1 MFVSFRKCSPPQ
13 KPDPISDRNCQNLYP
28 ISDQNGSKTI
38 TQTARL
44 ILRERVDF
52 ARQQPDRNRQNRA
65 ATVDS
70 CFVLIGTRQHGVAV
84 LYETSD
90 RASSNK
96 MQPNP
101 CPVKFRTLNLPA
113 PRITRCHT
121 TCLRDMR
128 GDLRQNYVSNC
139 VMQNLQFFLLAIKF
153 FSNEIGAV
161 IGIPQKKLK
170 KQNRI

>member
-1 MFVSFRKCSPPQ
+1 MNLRLHILLYYNTQTDFV
-13 KPDPISDRNCQNLYP
+13 QNQCILE
-28 ISDQNGSKTI
+28 I

-96 MQPNP
+96 MQQNP
-101 CPVKFRTLNLPA
+101 CPIKFRTLNLPA

-121 TCLRDMR
+121 TCLREKADSCLAKS
-128 GDLRQNYVSNC
+128 GQVQSTKLDGTWV
-139 VMQNLQFFLLAIKF
+139 LLHFI
-153 FSNEIGAV
+153 
-161 IGIPQKKLK
+161 
-170 KQNRI
+170 

>member
-1 MFVSFRKCSPPQ
+1 MS
-13 KPDPISDRNCQNLYP
+13 I
-28 ISDQNGSKTI
+28 
-38 TQTARL
+38 TARL

-96 MQPNP
+96 MQQNP
-101 CPVKFRTLNLPA
+101 CPIKFRTLNLPA
-113 PRITRCHT
+113 PRITRCHIM
-121 TCLRDMR
+121 CLREKADKA
-128 GDLRQNYVSNC
+128 SNSYLAKSTLSRSISLAVC
-139 VMQNLQFFLLAIKF
+139 VTIYFWLIRSLVDPTSTDSIIVRSPLQFSRLLRVLYY
-153 FSNEIGAV
+153 SPLVGML
-161 IGIPQKKLK
+161 GHHRIPSM
-170 KQNRI
+170 

>member
-1 MFVSFRKCSPPQ
+1 MNRNGLFQDRVGSIWDRSRVNIKALEFV
-13 KPDPISDRNCQNLYP
+13 
-28 ISDQNGSKTI
+28 

-44 ILRERVDF
+44 ILREKVDF

-96 MQPNP
+96 MQQNP
-101 CPVKFRTLNLPA
+101 CPIKPRTLNLPA
-113 PRITRCHT
+113 PRITRCHI
-121 TCLRDMR
+121 TCLREKADKA
-128 GDLRQNYVSNC
+128 SNSC
-139 VMQNLQFFLLAIKF
+139 LAKSTECRIWPFHVVVLQRKA
-153 FSNEIGAV
+153 
-161 IGIPQKKLK
+161 KKCTK
-170 KQNRI
+170 I

>member
-1 MFVSFRKCSPPQ
+1 MVS
-13 KPDPISDRNCQNLYP
+13 
-28 ISDQNGSKTI
+28 I

-52 ARQQPDRNRQNRA
+52 ARQQPDRNRQSRA

-96 MQPNP
+96 MQQNP
-101 CPVKFRTLNLPA
+101 CPIKFRTLNLPA
-113 PRITRCHT
+113 PRITRCHI
-121 TCLRDMR
+121 TCLRAKADKASNSCLAKSTECPGGGGGYLGSVLLGMCR
-128 GDLRQNYVSNC
+128 WPLRASAPV
-139 VMQNLQFFLLAIKF
+139 
-153 FSNEIGAV
+153 
-161 IGIPQKKLK
+161 
-170 KQNRI
+170 

>member
-1 MFVSFRKCSPPQ
+1 MNKFSLSHILFLTENFNRNFFNKCQMSDMYTFLVSFPGMLPP
-13 KPDPISDRNCQNLYP
+13 PPPPPPPITAKDTK
-28 ISDQNGSKTI
+28 KTNKKV

-96 MQPNP
+96 MQQNP
-101 CPVKFRTLNLPA
+101 CPIKFRTLNPPA
-113 PRITRCHT
+113 PRITRCHI
-121 TCLRDMR
+121 TCLREKADKA
-128 GDLRQNYVSNC
+128 SNSC
-139 VMQNLQFFLLAIKF
+139 LAK
-153 FSNEIGAV
+153 STECRWTK
-161 IGIPQKKLK
+161 PS
-170 KQNRI
+170 

>member
-1 MFVSFRKCSPPQ
+1 MVYKGILGYTRV
-13 KPDPISDRNCQNLYP
+13 
-28 ISDQNGSKTI
+28 

-96 MQPNP
+96 MQQNP
-101 CPVKFRTLNLPA
+101 CPIKFRTLNLPA
-113 PRITRCHT
+113 SQITRCHT
-121 TCLRDMR
+121 TCLREKADKA
-128 GDLRQNYVSNC
+128 SNSC
-139 VMQNLQFFLLAIKF
+139 LAKSTECRWPKTILT
-153 FSNEIGAV
+153 
-161 IGIPQKKLK
+161 LK
-170 KQNRI
+170 RMDKNHA

>member
-1 MFVSFRKCSPPQ
+1 MATRK
-13 KPDPISDRNCQNLYP
+13 KKKKK
-28 ISDQNGSKTI
+28 KTPAILALRVI

-84 LYETSD
+84 LYETSN

-96 MQPNP
+96 MQQNP
-101 CPVKFRTLNLPA
+101 CPIKFRTLNLPA

-121 TCLRDMR
+121 TCLREKADKA
-128 GDLRQNYVSNC
+128 SNSC
-139 VMQNLQFFLLAIKF
+139 LAK
-153 FSNEIGAV
+153 STECRW
-161 IGIPQKKLK
+161 P
-170 KQNRI
+170 RPS

>member
-1 MFVSFRKCSPPQ
+1 MRAKWLALSC
-13 KPDPISDRNCQNLYP
+13 
-28 ISDQNGSKTI
+28 GSLLFPCVLRVQLVRFTLQQYV

-96 MQPNP
+96 MQQNP
-101 CPVKFRTLNLPA
+101 CPIKLRTLSSNKNETAVHGCSPVLS
-113 PRITRCHT
+113 
-121 TCLRDMR
+121 
-128 GDLRQNYVSNC
+128 VS
-139 VMQNLQFFLLAIKF
+139 VGLLSRKVNPF
-153 FSNEIGAV
+153 T
-161 IGIPQKKLK
+161 
-170 KQNRI
+170 

>member
-1 MFVSFRKCSPPQ
+1 MCVFLFLFLFLFFFVFFFFSAGLHLLQGKQDSQEKPSSLCQLVWVGKKLKGGFTNSHTFPYKCVAGQQSLQ
-13 KPDPISDRNCQNLYP
+13 L
-28 ISDQNGSKTI
+28 I

-52 ARQQPDRNRQNRA
+52 ARQQTDRNRQNRA

-96 MQPNP
+96 MQQNP
-101 CPVKFRTLNLPA
+101 CPIKFR
-113 PRITRCHT
+113 
-121 TCLRDMR
+121 
-128 GDLRQNYVSNC
+128 
-139 VMQNLQFFLLAIKF
+139 IKF
-153 FSNEIGAV
+153 RLCYSLFLAD
-161 IGIPQKKLK
+161 
-170 KQNRI
+170 